1 MSILNKVC
9 LCRSRDPFV
18 LPPGPRSLNVLLF
31 QIYFIVVRCLL
42 PCEDDRVVLERGGG
56 GVAEG
61 GVEI

>member
-1 MSILNKVC
+1 MPVA

-18 LPPGPRSLNVLLF
+18 LPPRSLNVLLF

-56 GVAEG
+56 GVVED